1 MIDESGVSYLDT
13 RNNVAHCGHCHP
25 RIVQAI
31 QAQVAQLNTN
41 TRYLHPNLV
50 LLGQRILAK
59 FPQRLCKIFFC
70 NSGSEANDMAL
81 RLAKAYSGGSLN
93 TIVVQGAY
101 HGHTMAVLDISPYK
115 YLKGTEYDLVTQPP
129 LLDGS
134 SSSSSDNNKD
144 KKGNS
149 THKTPGRHIWQ
160 VPAPDVFRGPH
171 RNPETAG
178 TDYADYVREACRH
191 YTETAKENV
200 RAFIMEGGL
209 SIGGVIVP
217 PKGYLEQCAAA
228 VRTAG
233 GVYIA
238 DEVQTG
244 FGRFGSS
251 FWAFEHQSS
260 PSLGATTATTTST
273 TTTIPDIVTM
283 GKPIGNGMPLA
294 AVVCTEVVAKAFEE
308 QGVEYF
314 NTFGGNPVS
323 CAAGLAVLDVLEDEH
338 LQQHALEVGS
348 YMRQEFE
355 RLSKTN
361 VVPLIGQVRGSG
373 LFLGVELVKDLQTL
387 EPATRETHLIC
398 SILRQQY
405 HILTS
410 IDGIHDNVFV
420 IKPPMVFSRDDV
432 DYFIQSFV
440 KAATDDLPKLLV
452 YPNPNNSHDDVLT
465 PT

>member
-1 MIDESGVSYLDT
+1 MFSLYQYTRSLPQTPSFVAHRRSSPRKKKTLLCLSLCLSSTTKKQGVGSRLIDESGVSYLDT

-129 LLDGS
+129 LMDGS

-144 KKGNS
+144 KKGNN

-191 YTETAKENV
+191 YTETRKENV

-260 PSLGATTATTTST
+260 PSLGATTATTT
-273 TTTIPDIVTM
+273 IPDIVTM

-294 AVVCTEVVAKAFEE
+294 AVVCTEVVAKAF
-308 QGVEYF
+308 GWF
-314 NTFGGNPVS
+314 NDKDIVMN
-323 CAAGLAVLDVLEDEH
+323 AVNACQNMIL
-338 LQQHALEVGS
+338 
-348 YMRQEFE
+348 
-355 RLSKTN
+355 LSQNGTN
-361 VVPLIGQVRGSG
+361 QVR
-373 LFLGVELVKDLQTL
+373 
-387 EPATRETHLIC
+387 
-398 SILRQQY
+398 
-405 HILTS
+405 
-410 IDGIHDNVFV
+410 
-420 IKPPMVFSRDDV
+420 FSRGRFQCLQILNQFDTQKQTRTTNLANQGYDIG
-432 DYFIQSFV
+432 FGQAF
-440 KAATDDLPKLLV
+440 KFL
-452 YPNPNNSHDDVLT
+452 SHI
-465 PT
+465 